1 MLKNTKKFKEAFY
14 RIQEAKKI
22 LLITHVRPD
31 GDALASVGAFIDLI
45 IGLDKEYVAYCQDEP
60 APSFLFLPHIEK
72 ISSNREKIIADFFS
86 FDLIITLDCANADR
100 TGLADEIKK
109 RQVDQFFIEID
120 HHPENDDQIDLE
132 IRDDKTIATAEIIY
146 YFFKANNIKINK
158 NTANCLL
165 AGILGDSGNF
175 LYPGISDK
183 TVNIASEMLLLGA
196 QLPQILKNTLQ
207 NKSLSA
213 MKLWG
218 LVLNNLQVNKKYNLA
233 FSALTLDEI
242 SRFDNDEDTF
252 DSISGFLSN
261 LYGVKAV
268 IFLREE
274 NNSLTG
280 VRQVKGSL
288 RTSHPTLDISKLAN
302 KLGGGGH
309 AKASGFVLAGSIEKK
324 GNSWRIM

>member
-1 MLKNTKKFKEAFY
+1 MIEDIEKFVQAFAK
-14 RIQEAKKI
+14 IKEAKKI

-31 GDALASVGAFIDLI
+31 GDALASLCVFIDLA
-45 IGLDKEYVAYCQDEP
+45 IGLDKEYVAYCQDK
-60 APSFLFLPHIEK
+60 ATPSFMFLPHIEK
-72 ISSNREKIIADFFS
+72 IVSDRASVVDNFVD
-86 FDLIITLDCANADR
+86 FDLIVTLDCANADR
-100 TGLADEIKK
+100 MGLAEEIKQ
-109 RQVDQFFIEID
+109 RQPNQFVIEID
-120 HHPENDDQIDLE
+120 HHLETKDYADLI
-132 IRDDKTIATAEIIY
+132 IRDDKAIATAEIIY
-146 YFFKANNIKINK
+146 YFLKAGNIKINK
-158 NTANCLL
+158 NIANCLL
-165 AGILGDSGNF
+165 SGILGDSGNF

-183 TVNIASEMLLLGA
+183 TVNIASEMLLYGA
-196 QLPQILKNTLQ
+196 QLPQILKSTLQ

-218 LVLNNLQVNKKYNLA
+218 VVLNNLKINKKYNLA
-233 FSALTLDEI
+233 FSTLTLDEI

-280 VRQVKGSL
+280 VRQIKGSL
-288 RTSHPTLDISKLAN
+288 RSSHPTLDISKLAN

-309 AKASGFVLAGSIEKK
+309 PG
-324 GNSWRIM
+324 R